1 MNEPLSYPPTRHA
14 YPASFGACC
23 IDARRTHFRLWAP
36 ACRAVSVEL
45 DDGERRESIEMA
57 PRDGGWFDLT
67 APFGAGTRY
76 RYRLDGGE
84 AVPDPASR
92 FQPDGVHG
100 PSEVIDPGAYR
111 WRHDD
116 WRGRPWHETVLYEL
130 HVGALGGYRGVQ
142 QRLGELA
149 ALGVTAIELMPLSSF
164 PGTRNW
170 GYDGVLPFA
179 PTAAYGRPDELKA
192 LIDAAHGLGL
202 QVFLDVVYNHFGPD
216 GNWLASYAPEFFREG
231 KTTGWGPAID
241 FSRDEVGRFFIDN
254 ALYWL
259 EEFRIDGLRLDAVHA
274 IDDDDWL
281 GELAARVRSY
291 ADASRHV
298 HLVLENERNGAHL
311 LADAGFDAQ
320 WNDDFHNS
328 VHVLLTG
335 ERDGYYRAYADAPLQ
350 RFARTLAE
358 GFSYQGEPSPLHDG
372 RPRGEPSAHLPPTAF
387 VAFLQNHDQ
396 IGNRAFGERL
406 RALVSDNALRAATAT
421 LLLAPQ
427 VPMLFMG
434 EEVGATQPFQFF
446 TDYEGELA
454 DAVREGRR
462 REFAAFPA
470 FASPEHRD
478 AIPDPNDPATF
489 ARSSLPAVDT
499 DHESDDARSWR
510 AFYRGA
516 LAVRNGFVVPHLP
529 GTRSEGVVLLAR
541 EAGKAAGVADAEEA
555 ERLADPGVAPDRSRL
570 PAASPDPERQNERE
584 AAATLAA
591 ATAATGD
598 AAAPRAL
605 IARWRLGNGARLA
618 IALNLEDTPVALP
631 HADQPPGKIVLET
644 PPRVRD
650 ALADD
655 RLGAQACIAW
665 LEMPP
670 DTKHAGGGR

>member
-1 MNEPLSYPPTRHA
+1 MTDSLIYPAARHA

-23 IDARRTHFRLWAP
+23 IDPRRTHFRLWAP
-36 ACRAVSVEL
+36 ACRTVEVEL
-45 DDGERRESIEMA
+45 DDGERQASVAMTA
-57 PRDGGWFDLT
+57 RDDGWFDTT
-67 APFGAGTRY
+67 APFGPGTRY
-76 RYRLDGGE
+76 RYRLDGGD

-100 PSEVIDPGAYR
+100 PSEVIDPATYR
-111 WRHDD
+111 WMHDD
-116 WRGRPWHETVLYEL
+116 WRGRPWSDTVLYEL
-130 HVGALGGYRGVQ
+130 HVGALGGYRGVER
-142 QRLGELA
+142 RLGELA

-164 PGTRNW
+164 PGMRNW

-179 PTAAYGRPDELKA
+179 PAAAYGRPDELKA

-216 GNWLASYAPEFFREG
+216 GNWLARYAPGFFREG
-231 KTTGWGPAID
+231 SHTAWGPAID
-241 FSRDEVGRFFIDN
+241 FSRAEVGRFFIDN

-274 IDDDDWL
+274 IDDAAWL
-281 GELAARVRSY
+281 GELAARVRAY
-291 ADASRHV
+291 ASGDRHI
-298 HLVLENERNGAHL
+298 HLVLENERNSARL

-328 VHVLLTG
+328 LHVLLTG

-358 GFSYQGEPSPLHDG
+358 GFAYQGEPSPLHDG

-406 RALVSDNALRAATAT
+406 RALVNDDALRAATALT
-421 LLLAPQ
+421 LLAPS

-434 EEVGATQPFQFF
+434 EETGSTQPFQFF
-446 TDYEGELA
+446 TDYTGELA

-470 FASPEHRD
+470 FASAEHRD
-478 AIPDPNDPATF
+478 RIPDPNDPATF
-489 ARSSLPAVDT
+489 ARSSLDDT
-499 DHESDDARSWR
+499 ATADDESDDARTWR

-516 LAVRNGFVVPHLP
+516 LTVRTSFVMPHLP
-529 GTRSEGVVLLAR
+529 GTRSEGVSLLAR
-541 EAGKAAGVADAEEA
+541 DGQQAAPAP
-555 ERLADPGVAPDRSRL
+555 ADPAAYPDRSRL
-570 PAASPDPERQNERE
+570 PLDDPEHDNDRQEAATV
-584 AAATLAA
+584 AAATNAMQSRNGNG
-591 ATAATGD
+591 GD
-598 AAAPRAL
+598 DTPPRAL
-605 IARWRLGNGARLA
+605 IARWRLGNGAALA
-618 IALNLEDTPVALP
+618 IALNLDDAAIALP
-631 HADQPPGKIVLET
+631 AAPPGKIVFET

-650 ALADD
+650 ALGSGQ
-655 RLGAQACIAW
+655 LGAHACIAW
-665 LEMPP
+665 LDMP
-670 DTKHAGGGR
+670 AGARREGAGR